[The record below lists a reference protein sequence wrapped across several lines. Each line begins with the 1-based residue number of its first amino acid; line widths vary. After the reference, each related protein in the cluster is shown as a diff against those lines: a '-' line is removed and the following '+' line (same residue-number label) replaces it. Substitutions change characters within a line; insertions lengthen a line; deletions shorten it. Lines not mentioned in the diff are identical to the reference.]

1 MHREQQT
8 RPKKRPR
15 HTEVAPSA
23 CDAALARAFD
33 FLGKRWSGVILG
45 TLTNGPVG
53 YAELARRV
61 EGISDSVLSDRLAE
75 LQGAGLV
82 DRSVDPG
89 PPIAVTYGLSGAG
102 AALIPALHE
111 LSAWAAAN
119 LVDGRPSSR

>member
-1 MHREQQT
+1 MPAAHRT
-8 RPKKRPR
+8 RTKARPR
-15 HTEVAPSA
+15 GAQVAPSA

-45 TLTNGPVG
+45 TLSNGPVG

-61 EGISDSVLSDRLAE
+61 EGISDSVLSDRLTE

-82 DRSVDPG
+82 DRAVDPG

-102 AALIPALHE
+102 AALIPALQE

-119 LVDGRPSSR
+119 LADEGPSSR